1 MSSIIESKT
10 ESKTESKS
18 ESTESK
24 TESKSESTES
34 TESKTESKS
43 ESTESKYTSIN
54 ITDSIS
60 NKLVTDILTLVSNN
74 DEFTKLALGHNFKI
88 GSTVMQNML
97 DIIKTLSPESLNN
110 IINELNKIFA
120 DGKLE
125 PHEVPKLISVMI
137 NVLNISKIKKIEH
150 INIGYLIKC
159 LLITLVHFSVIK
171 LNNINLIFTIIDE
184 TLGLLDIPIKFSKKC
199 CLFF

>member
-1 MSSIIESKT
+1 MSSST
-10 ESKTESKS
+10 ENKS

-24 TESKSESTES
+24 SDSTESKSDS
-34 TESKTESKS
+34 TESKSD
-43 ESTESKYTSIN
+43 STDSKYTSIN

-60 NKLVTDILTLVSNN
+60 DSTSNKLVTDILALVNNN
-74 DEFTKLALGHNFKI
+74 DEFTKLALSHNFKI

-97 DIIKTLSPESLNN
+97 DIIKTLSNDSLNN

-125 PHEVPKLISVMI
+125 PHEVPKLISIMI

>member
-1 MSSIIESKT
+1 MSSST
-10 ESKTESKS
+10 ENKS

-24 TESKSESTES
+24 SDSTESKLDSTESKSDSTD
-34 TESKTESKS
+34 
-43 ESTESKYTSIN
+43 SKYTSIN

-60 NKLVTDILTLVSNN
+60 DSTSNKLVTDILALVNNN
-74 DEFTKLALGHNFKI
+74 DEFTKLALSHNFKI

-97 DIIKTLSPESLNN
+97 DIIKTLSNDSLNN

-125 PHEVPKLISVMI
+125 PHEVPKLISIMI